1 MKRSPLQRRTPLK
14 RSSAW
19 ETGKP
24 RKPRRKTERQILINK
39 LDDLC
44 RQIVRARGSCELKL
58 AKSCSGTSN
67 LQWVHFIRRRYE
79 KVKWDLRNGFC
90 GCVACHVFAHNNE
103 LAFERRVEELI
114 GLKTVLVLKELALR
128 GPKPD
133 LKSLVSELQ
142 AQADRITT

>member
-14 RSSAW
+14 RSGAW

-24 RKPRRKTERQILINK
+24 RKPRRKTERQILVKK

-44 RQIVRARGSCELKL
+44 RDIVRARGECQLKL
-58 AKSCSGTSN
+58 AKNCTRTYN

-103 LAFERRVEELI
+103 LAFEERIEELI
-114 GLKTVLVLKELALR
+114 GLPTVLLLKELALR

-133 LKSLVSELQ
+133 LKELVERLQ
-142 AQADRITT
+142 VEHDRITQ